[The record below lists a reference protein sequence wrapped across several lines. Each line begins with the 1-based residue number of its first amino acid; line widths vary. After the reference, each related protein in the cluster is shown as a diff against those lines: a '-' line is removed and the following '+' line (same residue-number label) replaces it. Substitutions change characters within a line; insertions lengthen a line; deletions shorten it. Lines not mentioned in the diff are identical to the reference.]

1 MGGRLAALAVP
12 SFVCDSIG
20 NVRRKSRMNLQS
32 FQHRSG
38 RVISL
43 GRLVLGSVFLA
54 AIWLDPTQPSRYATE
69 AYAILSCYLA
79 AAAFHLLAT
88 WRNWWL
94 ETKLALPA
102 HLTDMSMFAA
112 MVYLTE
118 GYTSPFFTFFV
129 FILLSAAVRWSWRG
143 TALTAG
149 AIILLFFGAGLAA
162 LNWGTGEYELPRVI
176 FRSTYLLVLS
186 LVLIW
191 FAVNQ
196 KSREP
201 GGTAPVDLID
211 PDRPGDPPIERA
223 MRFAA
228 RRLEAGRLL
237 FVWWDKEEPWLGIAK
252 LDADGFRQEK
262 NLPPREAPLVASIS
276 PQQPFLFDTD
286 RRRALTPSTGSCRT
300 LSGVDAIDPEFA
312 ARYRVEEGIAI
323 PIESDLAEGT
333 LLALEIPGLC
343 ADDLDIARELGS
355 EISAAL
361 ERSSVI
367 GLLEENT
374 ATQTRL
380 SLTRDIHDS
389 LIQVLAG
396 TAFRLEGM
404 RKAARSGKGID
415 ADIDSLQEELE
426 AEQRELRLLIDRL
439 RQPVPVRGST
449 FLGKDLPTLAERL
462 SRQWGILCRVE
473 SAPVEVRV
481 DDRIGH
487 AVRQL
492 IREAVANAVR
502 HGGASEVSL
511 LADSAD
517 GMLSLQI
524 TDNGSGFPEAPDGE
538 VVLRPWSLQER
549 VDELGGTIALN
560 SRPQGS
566 TVRISIP
573 VGSPG

>member
-1 MGGRLAALAVP
+1 
-12 SFVCDSIG
+12 
-20 NVRRKSRMNLQS
+20 MNLKS

-43 GRLVLGSVFLA
+43 GRLVLGSVFLI
-54 AIWLDPTQPSRYATE
+54 AIWLDPTQPSRYESE
-69 AYAILSCYLA
+69 AYVILSVYLIA
-79 AAAFHLLAT
+79 AALHLLAT
-88 WRNWWL
+88 WRNWWI
-94 ETKLALPA
+94 EARLALPA
-102 HLTDMSMFAA
+102 HLTDIAMFAA

-162 LNWGTGEYELPRVI
+162 LNWGTGEYELPRLV
-176 FRSTYLLVLS
+176 FRSTYLFVLS

-196 KSREP
+196 QRTDLS
-201 GGTAPVDLID
+201 GAAPVELID
-211 PDRPGDPPIERA
+211 PDHPGDPPIERA

-228 RRLEAGRLL
+228 KRLDAGRLL
-237 FVWWDKEEPWLGIAK
+237 FVWWDKEEPWLGIAH
-252 LDADGFRQEK
+252 LDADGFRQET
-262 NLPPREAPLVASIS
+262 NLPPREAPLIATIS
-276 PQQPFLFDTD
+276 QQQQPLLFDTGH
-286 RRRALTPSTGSCRT
+286 RRVLTPGTGPGR
-300 LSGVDAIDPEFA
+300 LSSDVDPIDPSFA
-312 ARYRVEEGIAI
+312 AEHRLDEGIAI
-323 PIESDLAEGT
+323 PIQSDLAEGM
-333 LLALEIPGLC
+333 LLALDVPGLC
-343 ADDLDIARELGS
+343 ADDLGVASEVGS

-374 ATQTRL
+374 ASQTRL

-404 RKAARSGKGID
+404 REAVRSGRGID
-415 ADIDSLQEELE
+415 GDIDSLQEELA

-439 RQPVPVRGST
+439 RRPASSRAHT
-449 FLGKDLPTLAERL
+449 CLADDLPTLAQRL
-462 SRQWGILCRVE
+462 SRQWGILCRVD
-473 SAPVEVRV
+473 SAPAEIRL
-481 DDRIGH
+481 DERIAH

-502 HGGASEVSL
+502 HGGASAISVM
-511 LADSAD
+511 ADSAD
-517 GMLSLQI
+517 EMLSI
-524 TDNGSGFPEAPDGE
+524 RVTDNGSGFPEASEGD
-538 VVLRPWSLQER
+538 VALRPWSLQER

-560 SRPQGS
+560 SGPRGS

-573 VGSPG
+573 LGSAA